1 MDSSVLSLLAGLL
14 LVVKGGDL
22 FVSAALRIAV
32 LLRMPKVVVGSTL
45 VSLATTTPELVVSC
59 IAGLRGESGLAVGNA
74 VGSCICNLGLILG
87 TTALLKEVRIH
98 FDALRVPLLSMA
110 GACVLLL
117 LATWSLRLDRWQA
130 IGLVGTG
137 VAYFVLDFWRHWRS
151 RDRAEIR
158 EAEAIE
164 AGVSHGRWLWLDSP
178 AGAGGRFLLGAL
190 VVILGSRL
198 LVDGAVALATRMGVP
213 SIVVG
218 LTVVAI
224 GTSLPEIITAVGSA
238 RRSVSDLAVGNV
250 LGANIAN
257 LTFIVGMAGL
267 FGTVR
272 LDRATQLSSF
282 PVLLLLAGLVGWS
295 LRTRQRLSRVEGF
308 VLVGVY
314 LAYLI
319 LQVVVFG
326 RRPDPGVSGA
336 RAAGA
341 PPPEGPVAKLPVRQ
355 CALPGAASEAW
366 RSSKSRA

>member
-22 FVSAALRIAV
+22 FVAALRIAV
-32 LLRMPKVVVGSTL
+32 LLRMPKVVVGSTI

-98 FDALRVPLLSMA
+98 FNALRVPLLSMTA
-110 GACVLLL
+110 ACILLL
-117 LATWSLRLDRWQA
+117 LATWSLQLDRWQA
-130 IGLVGTG
+130 VGLVGAG
-137 VAYFVLDFWRHWRS
+137 AAYFILDFWRHWNC

-164 AGVSHGRWLWLDSP
+164 AGVSHGRWPWLDSP

-314 LAYLI
+314 LAYLV
-319 LQVVVFG
+319 LQVMIFG
-326 RRPDPGVSGA
+326 NRPPPGVSDARSGGA
-336 RAAGA
+336 VPRPESAVWVECRFASPPGLGQHRTHGA
-341 PPPEGPVAKLPVRQ
+341 H
-355 CALPGAASEAW
+355 
-366 RSSKSRA
+366 